1 MNRRNFFRTSAGAGM
16 LLGPVGRAVAAQETV
31 VPEWEKPLFDLHKS
45 FTSPVKIASIELLRA
60 GSSYFVRT
68 RSTDGATGVIETKDI
83 ADYVPILLRRVIPAY
98 LGKDARDLET
108 LVDGCEI
115 AEVKEMIH
123 THAEL
128 TGSLLAYRV
137 LSNWDETLPHFVRVI
152 PKDYKRMLQAF
163 QEVET
168 AGLSG
173 DEAVM
178 AAFELNIH
186 DAVRVSGN

>member
-1 MNRRNFFRTSAGAGM
+1 MNAAFEH
-16 LLGPVGRAVAAQETV
+16 VADTEIATDVLIIEDET
-31 VPEWEKPLFDLHKS
+31 F
-45 FTSPVKIASIELLRA
+45 IAI
-60 GSSYFVRT
+60 
-68 RSTDGATGVIETKDI
+68 
-83 ADYVPILLRRVIPAY
+83 
-98 LGKDARDLET
+98 DLET

-137 LSNWDETLPHFVRVI
+137 LSNWDETLPHFVRVM

-163 QEVET
+163 HEVET

-178 AAFELNIH
+178 AAFKAGRALAGTTEFNYSQEL
-186 DAVRVSGN
+186 V

>member
-1 MNRRNFFRTSAGAGM
+1 MVVLGGTGRNFAAGM
-16 LLGPVGRAVAAQETV
+16 SGGLAYVID
-31 VPEWEKPLFDLHKS
+31 W
-45 FTSPVKIASIELLRA
+45 
-60 GSSYFVRT
+60 
-68 RSTDGATGVIETKDI
+68 DGTFEIKCNKEMV
-83 ADYVPILLRRVIPAY
+83 
-98 LGKDARDLET
+98 DLEA
-108 LVDGCEI
+108 LSDPLEI
-115 AEVKEMIH
+115 ANVREMIH

-163 QEVET
+163 QEVES

-178 AAFELNIH
+178 AAFELNIN